1 MDNWRCQFQ
10 QEPIDNRPHFIM
22 GGRQSGKTIRLIKEA
37 SKTNGVIVCPTQ
49 HMVDYIF
56 QTAHELGCYISKPIT
71 YDQLFMYPHHA
82 NKNPHYFDEY
92 GMTLMYAFRRQLNMF
107 ERYNTKTIIIDENS
121 IKSLNDMLDRLDIS
135 DMEGRK
141 LRFKIEILGRN
152 ESDD

>member
-1 MDNWRCQFQ
+1 
-10 QEPIDNRPHFIM
+10 
-22 GGRQSGKTIRLIKEA
+22 
-37 SKTNGVIVCPTQ
+37 
-49 HMVDYIF
+49 
-56 QTAHELGCYISKPIT
+56 
-71 YDQLFMYPHHA
+71 
-82 NKNPHYFDEY
+82 
-92 GMTLMYAFRRQLNMF
+92 MTLMYALRRQLSMF